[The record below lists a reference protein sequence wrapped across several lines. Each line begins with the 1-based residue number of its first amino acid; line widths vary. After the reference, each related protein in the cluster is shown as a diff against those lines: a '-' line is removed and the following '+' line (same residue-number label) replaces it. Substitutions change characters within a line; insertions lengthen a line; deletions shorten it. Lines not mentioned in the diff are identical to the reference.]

1 MKDLEFLPEHHI
13 RARQNQRLRFIRLW
27 LLAILAL
34 SMVCWG
40 IYSYNHIAAV
50 RAELR
55 DVQAQA
61 AAIETDKH
69 RAQLAELSQREKAYE
84 AHAELVQ
91 QLSGDWSR
99 ARLLRD
105 LARCLA
111 DQIVLTRVE
120 IERQTRDVPVPAAPP
135 VQNASRGP
143 SGGTTETVDRVRL
156 EGFAADDLSL
166 ARFLQDMNDSQVF
179 QRGELA
185 FSKDATFHER
195 EVRVFACTS
204 YVPVLEKKAPPAAQ
218 NGSGETKP

>member
-1 MKDLEFLPEHHI
+1 MRDLEFLPEHHI
-13 RARQNQRLRFIRLW
+13 RARQNHRLRFIRLW

-40 IYSYNHIAAV
+40 LYSYNRIAAV
-50 RAELR
+50 RTELA
-55 DVQAQA
+55 DAQKQA

-69 RAQLAELSQREKAYE
+69 REQLAELSQREKAYQ
-84 AHAELVQ
+84 AHAELVK
-91 QLSGDWSR
+91 QLSGDCPR

-105 LARCLA
+105 IAGCLA

-135 VQNASRGP
+135 VLNASRNP

-185 FSKDATFHER
+185 FSKDATFRER

-204 YVPVLEKKAPPAAQ
+204 YVPVAETKAPPAAQ
-218 NGSGETKP
+218 NGPGGIRP